1 MKTTLLTMAVAVLAS
16 ALLAA
21 CGGGTQAPP
30 GSAPVAEAPPGTPPV
45 AEVPPSAPA
54 ASVKR
59 FQLEEVKPAEVVI
72 LSLQDLDLPADADSV
87 TPSGAISNA
96 LLMDGTLRFST
107 PGDTGEDQE
116 ATLEIKSGAATT
128 ISHVLIRSQRLTAA
142 QAYDDGPEEDG
153 LPVPESPRLTVDGL
167 GPNNTITDAPLTFR
181 LQGVGA
187 LDLKDDSKGLIIGAN
202 NVRVRLKDFWSFNP
216 VDSSFSISGPA
227 MQRLLSALPNGA
239 LTIGLNFVSKDG
251 EFAAS
256 YDMLAIRRGAKV
268 SGRLQSLNGD
278 SVTMFAGR
286 KILLKGYNE
295 QMRAEAVVD
304 ANGTFTFENVIPD
317 TYFLTWN
324 DLRNPYIV
332 SGSMAIFKNTTQ
344 ASVTLVVP
352 PNMLE
357 ANTSSAK
364 LAAQRAGAGTPL
376 SYVSGYVTQDG
387 TPPPPRDIGTTEI
400 TPSARSATRAADG
413 ASATF
418 SATSNGL
425 GQDVITNINFTVP
438 VGTKSVGVKMTV
450 FTDEYPQYTRQQSI
464 YNDTWAYSVVGLP
477 ATGLSANGSVNHS
490 HYTQGRTSK
499 TVCVDVTEQTRN
511 AALTVSGFVH
521 AINIGDYLLPT
532 TTTVELTLAC
542 KGLSVSSA
550 RFLSPNANAHPILNP
565 IRTGANLPGPYLS
578 IQQSDALPFGPYRLI
593 QRSGSG
599 ASHTIPLEITYK
611 PADAKITEVHIGI
624 SPDGGDPAF
633 AADNLLGQAHT
644 TDTPGKIKF
653 PRLSLPTF
661 AGSMVNGM
669 LAVTVRIT
677 GTVGDTPAI
686 SSDPAEGGKVEFDGA
701 TAFTPLYLAA
711 DVASLSGRR
720 YGSRDAGGDSWA
732 TQRTINW
739 LSNKPYRFDDI
750 SGKHVTQ
757 TANGRSILG
766 HEGHS
771 DGQQI
776 DMRYADG
783 RGGFG
788 DALGGQGNGAQIKKL
803 IDDAAAE
810 VAGNAVQKPKLSALQ
825 AWIAANRALLDREA
839 AHASTRVIYIG
850 DAFIKLALVDAKFP
864 PGASA
869 ASTPIPGVTAW
880 TPPENVHPVPRH
892 LSHWHIS
899 ISAHP

>member
-1 MKTTLLTMAVAVLAS
+1 MLVGGQKFLAKRLQRTDEGRGRGRCQWHLHLRECDS
-16 ALLAA
+16 RYLFSDLERPAQSLYPQLQYCDFQKHPTSQRHAGGAA
-21 CGGGTQAPP
+21 EHVGGQHQQRQAGRAAG
-30 GSAPVAEAPPGTPPV
+30 GSRHPIVIPVGLRDTRRHTPP
-45 AEVPPSAPA
+45 
-54 ASVKR
+54 
-59 FQLEEVKPAEVVI
+59 
-72 LSLQDLDLPADADSV
+72 
-87 TPSGAISNA
+87 
-96 LLMDGTLRFST
+96 
-107 PGDTGEDQE
+107 
-116 ATLEIKSGAATT
+116 
-128 ISHVLIRSQRLTAA
+128 
-142 QAYDDGPEEDG
+142 
-153 LPVPESPRLTVDGL
+153 
-167 GPNNTITDAPLTFR
+167 
-181 LQGVGA
+181 
-187 LDLKDDSKGLIIGAN
+187 
-202 NVRVRLKDFWSFNP
+202 
-216 VDSSFSISGPA
+216 
-227 MQRLLSALPNGA
+227 
-239 LTIGLNFVSKDG
+239 
-251 EFAAS
+251 
-256 YDMLAIRRGAKV
+256 
-268 SGRLQSLNGD
+268 
-278 SVTMFAGR
+278 
-286 KILLKGYNE
+286 
-295 QMRAEAVVD
+295 
-304 ANGTFTFENVIPD
+304 
-317 TYFLTWN
+317 
-324 DLRNPYIV
+324 
-332 SGSMAIFKNTTQ
+332 
-344 ASVTLVVP
+344 
-352 PNMLE
+352 
-357 ANTSSAK
+357 
-364 LAAQRAGAGTPL
+364 
-376 SYVSGYVTQDG
+376 
-387 TPPPPRDIGTTEI
+387 PPPPRDTGTTET

-450 FTDEYPQYTRQQSI
+450 FTYEYPQYTRQQSI

-521 AINIGDYLLPT
+521 AINIGAYLLPT
-532 TTTVELTLAC
+532 PTTVELTLAC

-550 RFLSPNANAHPILNP
+550 RFLSPNANAHPILTP
-565 IRTGANLPGPYLS
+565 IGTGANLPGPYLS

-633 AADNLLGQAHT
+633 APDNLLGQAHT

-720 YGSRDAGGDSWA
+720 YGSPGAGRGPRA

-810 VAGNAVQKPKLSALQ
+810 VAGNAAQNPSLSALQ

-850 DAFIKLALVDAKFP
+850 DSFIRHVLVDAKFP
-864 PGASA
+864 LGAPA
-869 ASTPIPGVTAW
+869 ASTSIPGVTAW
-880 TPPENVHPVPRH
+880 TKPKNIRAVPRH